1 MFREYFSICSEIYRR
16 KLPSKQQI
24 EEINKNYFINYYDF
38 ALMMTT
44 EIKEL
49 IRNTELSDL
58 DPYYQMFA
66 RFPNFSEINLDEYFC
81 NVWKKYY
88 FFHNQ

>member
-1 MFREYFSICSEIYRR
+1 
-16 KLPSKQQI
+16 
-24 EEINKNYFINYYDF
+24 
-38 ALMMTT
+38 MMTT

-88 FFHNQ
+88 FFHKPFILIIIAMKTYL